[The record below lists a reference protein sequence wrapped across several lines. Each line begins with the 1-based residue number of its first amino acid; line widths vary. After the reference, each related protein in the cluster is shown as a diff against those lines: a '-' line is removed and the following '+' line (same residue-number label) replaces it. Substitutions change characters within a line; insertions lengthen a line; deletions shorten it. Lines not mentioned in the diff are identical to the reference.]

1 MLLKN
6 YEIIVILF
14 VIFFS
19 FFVFLFVGIFL
30 GKLLAGI
37 KFNKEISKI
46 RKDAVTRSRSV
57 LTGQFIEEISPFL
70 PHFPYN
76 PKDLKFLGSPVDF
89 IVFDGISNQELKEVI
104 FLEIKTGNSK
114 LNFNEKK
121 LKEIIDNKKVCYREY
136 RIKD

>member
-1 MLLKN
+1 
-6 YEIIVILF
+6 
-14 VIFFS
+14 
-19 FFVFLFVGIFL
+19 
-30 GKLLAGI
+30 
-37 KFNKEISKI
+37 
-46 RKDAVTRSRSV
+46 
-57 LTGQFIEEISPFL
+57 EEISPFL